1 MSTKS
6 SPLPVRVEN
15 PENESSSDEL
25 SHGGVIRSTGAEE
38 ILRRALDVTVS
49 GLLLLFLLP
58 LYLMIAVAIRLSSPG
73 PVLFIQRR
81 VGQHGREFLF
91 FKFRSMY
98 ADAEAQR
105 RALEAMNERTG
116 PVFKMRND
124 PRVTP
129 IGRVLRK
136 YSLDELPQL
145 LNVWR
150 GEMSLVGPRPAL
162 PREVAQYL
170 PFQRQRLA
178 VRPGLTGLWQV
189 SGRANLSFEEA
200 IHMDLTYIRQRSLW
214 LDIVILARTVPAVLS
229 ADGAY

>member
-73 PVLFIQRR
+73 PVLFIQPR
-81 VGQHGREFLF
+81 VGQHGHEFPFL
-91 FKFRSMY
+91 KFRSMY
-98 ADAEAQR
+98 ADAEVQR

-170 PFQRQRLA
+170 PSQRQRLI